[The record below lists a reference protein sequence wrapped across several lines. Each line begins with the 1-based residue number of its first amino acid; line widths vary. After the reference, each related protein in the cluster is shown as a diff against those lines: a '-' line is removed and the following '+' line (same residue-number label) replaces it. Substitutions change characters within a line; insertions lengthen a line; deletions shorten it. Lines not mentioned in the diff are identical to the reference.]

1 MNQKTL
7 RERCAARGMEYCC
20 FATPLAHERKISL
33 SRPGPARESVNCR
46 SKKGCFMKTPQ
57 ILFDTCAQDWN
68 EALPIGNG
76 RLGGMIYGKPY
87 TELIQLNEDSVW
99 YGGPMER
106 NNPSARENLSKIREL
121 IFAGRIAEAQEL
133 CTFALTGVPEEQRH
147 YEPLGNLYLLFEGK
161 SDEVSSYTR
170 FLDIENAFAEVSY
183 TINGIMMRRQYIAS
197 YPDGVIGIRLTSNR
211 EGSLSFHTQLTRGE
225 PTWDYSPYQ
234 EQVYRHPGFN
244 SNVDSCVAAGENT
257 VLMTAQCGGKS
268 AVEVACAV
276 SVIAEGGEVSLLGN
290 NLIVKGADSAT
301 ILLAAETTYRSVN
314 PQEVVMKRLSDA
326 SRLCWEELLQK
337 HTQDYRELFERVKFE
352 LCEDG
357 CQSAFLPMPE
367 RLKAFREHGRDNALI
382 ELFFQYGRYLMIA
395 SSREDSLPAN
405 LQGIWNKDFNP
416 MWGSRYTININM
428 QMNYWCA
435 TTCNLTECHLPL
447 IRHIERMRKNGRK
460 TAEVMYGCRGFM
472 AHHNTDLWGDTAPQ
486 DACLSSTYW
495 VMGAAWLCL
504 HIWEQYAFTTDIE
517 FLEEH
522 YPTMLEAAEFI
533 LDYLVE
539 DGEYLVTC
547 PTLSP
552 ENAYRLSNGETGVV
566 CKGASMDNQIIRE
579 LFAACIVAADILKRE
594 DALISRMQAALL
606 RIAPITIGKHGRIM
620 EWNEDY
626 EETDPGHRHIS
637 HLFALHPGSRITV
650 KGTPELAE
658 AARKTIKHRLSYGG
672 GHTGWSRA
680 WIINMW
686 ARLEDG
692 EEALYNIKELLK
704 QSVLPNL
711 LDNHPP
717 FQIDGNF
724 GCTAGI
730 AEMLLQSH
738 TGELVY
744 LPALPA
750 EWKSGKVSGLR
761 ARGGFVVDMEW
772 EDGVLTA
779 ADVRPANQ
787 GGREE

>member
-1 MNQKTL
+1 MNK
-7 RERCAARGMEYCC
+7 
-20 FATPLAHERKISL
+20 
-33 SRPGPARESVNCR
+33 N
-46 SKKGCFMKTPQ
+46 Q
-57 ILFDTCAQDWN
+57 IIFDTCAQDWN

-76 RLGGMIYGKPY
+76 RMGGMIYGKPY

-106 NNPSARENLSKIREL
+106 NNPSARANLSKIREL
-121 IFAGRIAEAQEL
+121 IFAGRIGEAQEL
-133 CTFALTGVPEEQRH
+133 CTFALTGIPEEQRH

-161 SDEVSSYTR
+161 SDEVTSYRR
-170 FLDIENAFAEVSY
+170 FLDIENAVAEVSFS
-183 TINGIMMRRQYIAS
+183 IRGITMRRQYIAS
-197 YPDGVIGIRLTSNR
+197 HPDGVIAIRLTSDR
-211 EGSLSFHTQLTRGE
+211 KGSLSFHTQLTRGN

-244 SNVDSCVAAGENT
+244 THADSCVAVGDNT
-257 VLMTAQCGGKS
+257 VLMTTQCGGKG
-268 AVEVACAV
+268 AVEAACAV
-276 SVIAEGGEVSLLGN
+276 SVIAEGGTMSVIGN
-290 NLIVKGADSAT
+290 NIIVKEADSAT
-301 ILLAAETTYRSVN
+301 ILIAAETTYRSGV
-314 PQEVVMKRLSDA
+314 PQDVVTERLRSV
-326 SRLCWEELLQK
+326 SCTCWEDLLQRHIK
-337 HTQDYRELFERVKFE
+337 DYRTLFERVRFE

-357 CQSAFLPMPE
+357 CQSASLPMPE
-367 RLKAFREHGRDNALI
+367 RLNAFREHGKDNALI
-382 ELFFQYGRYLMIA
+382 ELLFQYGRYLMIA
-395 SSREDSLPAN
+395 CSRADSLPAN

-416 MWGSRYTININM
+416 MWGSKYTININT

-435 TTCNLTECHLPL
+435 TTCNLPECHLPL
-447 IRHIERMRKNGRK
+447 IQHIERMRVNGRK
-460 TAEVMYGCRGFM
+460 TAEVMYGCGGFM

-504 HIWEQYAFTTDIE
+504 HIWEHYAFTADKL

-522 YPTMLEAAEFI
+522 YQTMLEAAEFL
-533 LDYLVE
+533 LDYLME

-552 ENAYRLSNGETGVV
+552 ENSYRLQNGETGVI

-579 LFAACIVAADILKRE
+579 LFEACIKAADILDRKDVLIGRMKE
-594 DALISRMQAALL
+594 ALP
-606 RIAPITIGKHGRIM
+606 RIAPIAIGRYGQIM

-637 HLFALHPGSRITV
+637 QLFALHPGSQISVR
-650 KGTPELAE
+650 GTPELAE
-658 AARKTIKHRLSYGG
+658 AARKTIKLRLSYGG

-692 EEALYNIKELLK
+692 EEALDNIKELLK

-738 TGELVY
+738 AGELVY

-761 ARGGFVVDMEW
+761 ARGGLIVDMEW
-772 EDGVLTA
+772 EDCILTKVS
-779 ADVRPANQ
+779 VRPAS
-787 GGREE
+787 